1 MSPLQLD
8 EVDRG
13 ILYLLQRDARNATAA
28 GMGERVGVS
37 ASTVRN
43 RLAAME
49 DAGVIEGHYPH
60 LDYERAGFQ
69 LHVFIACH
77 APVDR
82 RGELAA
88 EVLDFRNVVNVREML
103 TGPHNLYVEAVATDS
118 DAVDRITTR
127 LDEIGLDLDSTNI
140 VKESHAQP
148 FDHFG
153 EDVVE
158 E

>member
-28 GMGERVGVS
+28 GVGERVGVS

-49 DAGVIEGHYPH
+49 EAGVIEGYHPQI
-60 LDYERAGFQ
+60 DYERAGFQ

-77 APVDR
+77 APVAR
-82 RGELAA
+82 RAELAG
-88 EVLDFRNVVNVREML
+88 EVLDFHNVVNVREML
-103 TGPHNLYVEAVATDS
+103 TGSNNLYVEAIATDS

-127 LDEIGLDLDSTNI
+127 LDEIGLDLVSTNI

-153 EDVVE
+153 DEVVE